1 MPFVR
6 TPIDPIAEEA
16 RIEEILAR
24 IQTETGITDQTMLF
38 CLALDE
44 I

>member
-1 MPFVR
+1 MTFVR

-16 RIEEILAR
+16 RINEILAR
-24 IQTETGITDQTMLF
+24 IQAETGITDQTMLL
-38 CLALDE
+38 CLVCDE